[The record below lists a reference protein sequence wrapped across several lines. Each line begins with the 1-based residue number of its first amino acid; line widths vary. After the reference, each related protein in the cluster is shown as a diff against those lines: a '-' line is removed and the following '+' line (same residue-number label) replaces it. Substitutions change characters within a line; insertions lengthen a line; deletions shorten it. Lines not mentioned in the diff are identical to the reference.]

1 MRRARVTT
9 AQAVRAALLVLL
21 LVAGVVLAVTVDLPS
36 VATLR
41 GWLADAGAWGWVG
54 LVVVSAL
61 VTLAPVPRT
70 ALSVLAG
77 VLAGFEG
84 GLVVAWASGVLG
96 AAAGFGVARLLGRD
110 TVQRLAGP
118 RLARADAVLTHR
130 GVLSTLLGRLT
141 PVAPFTLVSY
151 AGGLSGI
158 RFRDHLLGTAIGL
171 VPGTVLHVGVGAT
184 VGAAGELGGWTLLAS
199 ALPFAV
205 VGTVLVVR
213 WLRRRRLTRSAAV

>member
-1 MRRARVTT
+1 
-9 AQAVRAALLVLL
+9 
-21 LVAGVVLAVTVDLPS
+21 
-36 VATLR
+36 
-41 GWLADAGAWGWVG
+41 
-54 LVVVSAL
+54 
-61 VTLAPVPRT
+61 
-70 ALSVLAG
+70 
-77 VLAGFEG
+77 
-84 GLVVAWASGVLG
+84 
-96 AAAGFGVARLLGRD
+96 
-110 TVQRLAGP
+110 
-118 RLARADAVLTHR
+118 
-130 GVLSTLLGRLT
+130 VLSTLLGRLT